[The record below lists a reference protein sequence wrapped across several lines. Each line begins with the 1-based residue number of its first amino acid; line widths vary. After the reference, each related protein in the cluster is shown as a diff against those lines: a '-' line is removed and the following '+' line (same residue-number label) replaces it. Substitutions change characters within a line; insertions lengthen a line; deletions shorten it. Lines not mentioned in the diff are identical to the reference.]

1 MKSPKDLLLI
11 LASIC
16 FVIFLGAAVYEHMAV
31 IPKWSDA
38 PPSSLTMFQGKYG
51 LHAEYFWIP
60 IHPVTILLM
69 VGALITNWK
78 NARRKNILIVLI
90 GYVVILAFTYIYFVP
105 QLISIIQTP
114 FNDTIDQGLVQ
125 RSSMW
130 ETLSLIRLVI
140 IAVLSVIL
148 LSALTKSNE
157 IVVEH
162 EVNTVPLSYEND
174 SMGG

>member
-1 MKSPKDLLLI
+1 MKSLKNILLI

-16 FVIFLGAAVYEHMAV
+16 FVIILGGAIYEHIAV
-31 IPKWSDA
+31 VPKWSAA

-51 LHAEYFWIP
+51 LHSEYFWIP

-78 NARRKNILIVLI
+78 NVRRKNILIVLI
-90 GYVVILAFTYIYFVP
+90 SYIVILITTFSFFVP
-105 QLISIIQTP
+105 ELISIIQTP
-114 FNDTIDQGLVQ
+114 FQDTVDPDLVR

-130 ETLSLIRLVI
+130 ETLSLIRLSI
-140 IAVLSVIL
+140 IAILSIIL
-148 LSALTKSNE
+148 LSALTQPAE
-157 IVVEH
+157 IVVVQ
-162 EVNTVPLSYEND
+162 EVTTVPLSYEND